1 MKGLF
6 EPQIGVTAK
15 ALDLRLERQNLVMSN
30 IANVA
35 TPGYK
40 ARRLEFEDSMQKAL
54 DLDARGRMTK
64 TNSMHVP
71 SVFSTDTFKGEELK
85 AFKPRVVHGEDS
97 VNVDKEMTVMAKN
110 AMLYNAL
117 SDVIKKDFENLQKVI
132 ADGGR

>member
-15 ALDLRLERQNLVMSN
+15 SMDLRLERQNLVMSN

-40 ARRLEFEDSMQKAL
+40 ARRLEFEDQMQKAL
-54 DLDARGRMTK
+54 DLDQRGRMTK
-64 TNSMHVP
+64 TSAMHIP
-71 SVFSTDTFKGEELK
+71 ATFAAGSFKGQELK

-97 VNVDKEMTVMAKN
+97 VNIDKEITTMGKN